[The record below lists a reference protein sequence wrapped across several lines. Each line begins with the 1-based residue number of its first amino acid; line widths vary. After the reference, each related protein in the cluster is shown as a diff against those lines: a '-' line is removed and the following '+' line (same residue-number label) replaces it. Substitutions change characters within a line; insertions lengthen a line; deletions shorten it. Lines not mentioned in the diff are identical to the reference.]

1 MISFPWS
8 GQALAAAAQAESRIG
23 IGGRLFLRRRE
34 TQQLSVFQRHI
45 QPTPMVDGCTAFDG
59 ISRELFH
66 PGIRAVF
73 DVHRDKKCIF
83 RRLIGMPRRHE
94 SLGRNHKT
102 GKAPNP
108 FVTPYGLR
116 LYPAAPIIFQSPP
129 EISLA
134 VEQNKI
140 QVTGIDKQLVGQVA
154 SIIRAFKKPEPYK
167 GKGIMYEGEYVRR
180 KAGKTGV

>member
-1 MISFPWS
+1 MVQGVTDGYSKTLEIQGVGYRAEVK
-8 GQALAAAAQAESRIG
+8 GQNLT
-23 IGGRLFLRRRE
+23 LL
-34 TQQLSVFQRHI
+34 
-45 QPTPMVDGCTAFDG
+45 
-59 ISRELFH
+59 
-66 PGIRAVF
+66 
-73 DVHRDKKCIF
+73 
-83 RRLIGMPRRHE
+83 
-94 SLGRNHKT
+94 LGFSH
-102 GKAPNP
+102 
-108 FVTPYGLR
+108 
-116 LYPAAPIIFQSPP
+116 PIIFQSPP